1 MQGSSTQRGHWNS
14 KPWRLA
20 AWLTAAG
27 IMLLPVGV
35 HLTAGPFGWSFG
47 DFLGIGLIL
56 IFGAA
61 IFDLAARRSP
71 NLAYLAGAGAA
82 LAAGFGL
89 VVVNGAVGLVGSED
103 EMHNAYFFSV
113 PAIAILGSI
122 LAAGRP
128 VPMALT
134 MLAAAVTHIAV
145 STTLLIDANGV
156 SDGNPQM
163 EVIGLS
169 IFALLWLASAW
180 LFRSAAK
187 Q

>member
-1 MQGSSTQRGHWNS
+1 MQESSAQRGHWNS

-20 AWLTAAG
+20 AWSAAAG
-27 IMLLPVGV
+27 IMLLPITVQ
-35 HLTAGPFGWSFG
+35 LTNGPFGWSFG
-47 DFLGIGLIL
+47 DFVGIGLTL
-56 IFGAA
+56 LSGAA

-71 NLAYLAGAGAA
+71 NFAYLAGAGAA

-103 EMHNAYFFSV
+103 EIHNAYFFAV
-113 PAIAILGSI
+113 PAAALLGSLI
-122 LAAGRP
+122 AAGRP
-128 VPMALT
+128 MPMALA

-169 IFALLWLASAW
+169 IFAMLWLASAW
-180 LFRSAAK
+180 LFRIASK